1 MRTPLIKSLS
11 LLIFMSLSLAL
22 NSQAQQALDEY
33 IEAGLKNNI
42 VLQQKNISLEKAMLS
57 LKIANGMFS
66 PSINLL
72 GNYTNGDGGRRISF
86 PVGDLLNPVY
96 STLNQLTGSDNFPQ
110 IENVNQ
116 NFFPRD
122 FYDVRARASMPI
134 LNTDLLYNRKIKQ
147 QQTLLQEFEITLYK
161 RELVRNIK
169 VAYFS
174 YLSAREGVSIYQSAL
189 TRALEGKRVNESLL
203 ANGKGLPAYVLRSES
218 EIENIKAQLS
228 DAERQVDNAQLYFNF
243 LLNRNP
249 EESIA
254 TTYSAE
260 EELARATPLLQE
272 PVSVQKREE
281 LMQLQTMKALN
292 ENMLS
297 MNKLFWS
304 PRISGFMDVGAQ
316 AENFKYNNNANYYLV
331 GVQLDVPLFAGF
343 TNRNKI
349 SQARLELKNTE
360 LTVQHV
366 NRQLTMSTQ
375 ISRNALVTAYQN
387 YQSAQKQLEAAQSY
401 QRLIEKGYK
410 EGVNTS
416 IEAVDARN
424 QLTSA
429 QLLVTLNQYRVLI
442 AEANLERETAG
453 YALEGEVGSGQ

>member
-1 MRTPLIKSLS
+1 MRTLFIKNLLTLAVIS
-11 LLIFMSLSLAL
+11 LLLAVKV
-22 NSQAQQALDEY
+22 NAQQALNEY
-33 IEAGLKNNI
+33 IETGLKNNI
-42 VLQQKNISLEKAMLS
+42 VLQQKNISLEKATLS

-66 PSINLL
+66 PSFNLL
-72 GNYTNGDGGRRISF
+72 GNFINGVGGRSISF

-96 STLNQLTGSDNFPQ
+96 STLNQLTSSDNFPQ
-110 IENVNQ
+110 IENVTT
-116 NFFPRD
+116 NFLPQE

-134 LNTDLLYNRKIKQ
+134 FNTDLIYNRKIRQ
-147 QQTLLQEFEITLYK
+147 EQTLLQEFEVTIYK
-161 RELVRNIK
+161 RELIRNIK
-169 VAYFS
+169 VAYFT
-174 YLSAREGVSIYQSAL
+174 YLGAREGVSIYQSAL

-218 EIENIKAQLS
+218 EIENIRAQLT
-228 DAERQVDNAQLYFNF
+228 DAERQVENAELYINF

-249 EESIA
+249 DEAIV

-260 EELARATPLLQE
+260 NDLLNASLIIQE

-281 LMQLQTMKALN
+281 LMQIETLKNLN
-292 ENMLS
+292 ENILS

-304 PRISGFMDVGAQ
+304 PKVSGFVDMGAQ
-316 AENFKYNNNANYYLV
+316 AENLKYNSNANYYLI
-331 GVQLDVPLFAGF
+331 GVQLDMPLFAGF
-343 TNRNKI
+343 TNRHKI
-349 SQARLELKNTE
+349 SQSRLEIKNTV
-360 LTVQHV
+360 LSIQTI
-366 NRQLTMSTQ
+366 NRQLNMSTQ
-375 ISRNALVTAYQN
+375 ITKNALVSAYQN
-387 YQSAQKQLEAAQSY
+387 YLSAQKQLEAAKSY

-410 EGVNTS
+410 EGVNTF

-453 YALEGEVGSGQ
+453 YVLE